1 MFCGL
6 ERCSY
11 FCSDR
16 NFAQRDCDFFSRF
29 FSFDFV
35 DMSMRY

>member
-11 FCSDR
+11 VCSDR
-16 NFAQRDCDFFSRF
+16 NCAQRDCDFFSRF